1 MKRLWKWIDHNQ
13 GSFVGLVL
21 SVVLLVWTYGC
32 TSTVSSLIHPE
43 KKVTRSELQV
53 ELETSIAN
61 LDLQINNLQREATI
75 KFDILDKQDAL
86 KQKLAEFALTTATTG
101 QINPLGIV
109 MLITGLAGIGLAV
122 DNRAKD
128 KVIKTNNKNNK
139 V

>member
-13 GSFVGLVL
+13 GTFVGLVL
-21 SVVLLVWTYGC
+21 CVVLLVYTYGC
-32 TSTVSSLIHPE
+32 VSTVGSLIHPE

-61 LDLQINNLQREATI
+61 LELQIDNLQRDAVV

-86 KQKLAEFALTTATTG
+86 KQKLTDFAVTSATTG
-101 QINPLGIV
+101 QVNPLGV
-109 MLITGLAGIGLAV
+109 VTLIAGLIGAGLAV